1 MHIQS
6 QQATYTTGSRTVP
19 MEESGSSGVTQNLGL
34 LSGRPSPALALE
46 DHQDGVTSSESEP
59 DGCPSDDTDISSE
72 EDRPVGQFAS
82 RREFLCYGY
91 LFGRA
96 RVTLREYDIM
106 REAENSF
113 SPKEKW
119 PSRWR
124 LQQLR
129 KQMLNTAIPLRR
141 EVTTRQSPAGKKKAL
156 RKLPDVT
163 VSYIPFSVHI
173 KRNFEDPVTAALF
186 HSEGDARAGTVE
198 RLTEFF
204 SNSSCEGP
212 GSVQFQERIFPRR
225 IHVRHWVYCLCL
237 YGWQHNAPGPIGNHS
252 DCIRWR
258 RSDLRGVVCSTK
270 RPQSWGL
277 TRAV

>member
-1 MHIQS
+1 MHMQS
-6 QQATYTTGSRTVP
+6 QQATSTTGSRAVP
-19 MEESGSSGVTQNLGL
+19 MEESGNSGVTQNLGL
-34 LSGRPSPALALE
+34 LSGRPSPAPSLE
-46 DHQDGVTSSESEP
+46 DHQDVVTSSESEP

-72 EDRPVGQFAS
+72 EERPVGQFAS
-82 RREFLCYGY
+82 RREFLCFGY

-96 RVTLREYDIM
+96 RVTLRQYDIL
-106 REAENSF
+106 REAESSF

-141 EVTTRQSPAGKKKAL
+141 EVTTRQLPVGKGKAL

-173 KRNFEDPVTAALF
+173 KRNFEDLVTAALF

-237 YGWQHNAPGPIGNHS
+237 FGWQHNAPGPIGKHS

-258 RSDLRGVVCSTK
+258 RLDLRGVVCSTK

>member
-6 QQATYTTGSRTVP
+6 QQPTSTTGSRTVP

-34 LSGRPSPALALE
+34 LAGRPSPAPALE
-46 DHQDGVTSSESEP
+46 DHQDVVTSSESEP
-59 DGCPSDDTDISSE
+59 DECSSDDTVISSE
-72 EDRPVGQFAS
+72 EDRPVGQFVS
-82 RREFLCYGY
+82 CREFLCFGY
-91 LFGRA
+91 FFGRA
-96 RVTLREYDIM
+96 RVTLRQYDIM

-129 KQMLNTAIPLRR
+129 KQMLNTAIPLRQ
-141 EVTTRQSPAGKKKAL
+141 EVTTRQLPVGKEKAL
-156 RKLPDVT
+156 RKLPDDT
-163 VSYIPFSVHI
+163 ASYILFSVHI
-173 KRNFEDPVTAALF
+173 KRDFEDPVTAALF
-186 HSEGDARAGTVE
+186 HSEGDARAGTDE
-198 RLTEFF
+198 HPTEFF

-212 GSVQFQERIFPRR
+212 GSVKFQERIFPRR

-237 YGWQHNAPGPIGNHS
+237 FGWQHNAPGPIEKHS

-258 RSDLRGVVCSTK
+258 RLDLRGIVCSTK